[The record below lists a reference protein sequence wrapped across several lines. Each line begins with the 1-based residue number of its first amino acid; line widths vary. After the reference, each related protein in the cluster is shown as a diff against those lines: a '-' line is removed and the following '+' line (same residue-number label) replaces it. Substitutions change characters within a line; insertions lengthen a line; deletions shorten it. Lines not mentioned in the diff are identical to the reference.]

1 MIERAE
7 SDSHHHEHPYTL
19 PDNGNA
25 IISPATGTTY
35 RIGEC
40 FAQGGFSHV
49 FACTDD
55 WGHDLVAK
63 VLKPVGEWQET
74 QDKAISEVMAQ
85 SIVRSPHIVQV
96 FDTFVF
102 KGAYYVISERCTL
115 TLREVIQDERTSP
128 AIWFPSLAKAIF
140 HSLHF
145 MHTQGLGHCD
155 VHAGNV
161 FLHFIPDTLTP
172 NESAHVFKLGDF
184 GLTRP
189 IELMHPNGTF
199 QHYILPPEALRPD
212 EFGPLDHRAD
222 LYQAGLLLLGFLL
235 RTECRFDAD
244 EILAGRPREL
254 AEALQHPAGEL
265 IAQLLRRHST
275 ARPDTALEAWRTVQ
289 PHILAQ

>member
-1 MIERAE
+1 MSERSE
-7 SDSHHHEHPYTL
+7 FDTHHHEHPYTL
-19 PDNGNA
+19 PENGSV
-25 IISPATGTTY
+25 IISPATRTTY
-35 RIGEC
+35 WIGENI
-40 FAQGGFSHV
+40 AQGGFSHV

-55 WGHDLVAK
+55 WRHDLVAK
-63 VLKPVGEWQET
+63 VLKPVGEWHET
-74 QDKAISEVMAQ
+74 QDKAISEVTAQ

-102 KGAYYVISERCTL
+102 RGAYYVISERCSL
-115 TLREVIQDERTSP
+115 TLRELIQNERTRP
-128 AIWFPSLAKAIF
+128 AIWFPTLAKAIF

-161 FLHFIPDTLTP
+161 FLHFIPEPLTP

-189 IELMHPNGTF
+189 IEAMHPHGTF
-199 QHYILPPEALRPD
+199 QHHITPPEALRPS

-235 RTECRFDAD
+235 GAECRFDGD
-244 EILAGRPREL
+244 EILAARPREL
-254 AEALQHPAGEL
+254 AEALQHPAGEVL
-265 IAQLLRRHST
+265 AKLLRRHSE
-275 ARPDTALEAWRTVQ
+275 ARPNSALDAYRELQ
-289 PHILAQ
+289 SHMLAQ